1 MLSVFF
7 MDPFELGLGDS
18 RPEGNRN
25 VFIWGNKG
33 VYLAKEVGG
42 HLQLKSTLLSLC
54 IHDVY
59 IFICSFGLG

>member
-25 VFIWGNKG
+25 VFIWGNRG
-33 VYLAKEVGG
+33 VYLGKGSWWTFTVKEYITEFMHTRCIYF
-42 HLQLKSTLLSLC
+42 HL
-54 IHDVY
+54 
-59 IFICSFGLG
+59 